1 MRRLFQHH
9 SNARQWLVI
18 ALGCLMDALAVNL
31 FLAGNDIAA
40 GGLAGIAT
48 ALMELIP
55 VRMSV
60 LLVIMNIPLVVIAL
74 IVKEW
79 SFVRNSIVG
88 FVVYTVL
95 VEVTSYLPT
104 LTRDPLLAS
113 LFGGACIGLGMAF
126 MTLGNGSIGGTE
138 LIIRVLASYFPDVGV
153 EGFCPI
159 IDGSVVIFAM
169 VVYRDV
175 EVGLYAI
182 LTLAVVSKLVNHLV
196 NRIVWG
202 AKHGNLCL
210 IVTVHP
216 PREVARAVMDTLG
229 IAVTKLDGTGMF
241 AGTSVS
247 VLLAVVHEA
256 ETYRMRAVLEKES
269 KGSFVIILPV
279 NEAMGG
285 RLSAKL

>member
-1 MRRLFQHH
+1 MKRILLRHP
-9 SNARQWLVI
+9 NGRQWLFI
-18 ALGCLMDALAVNL
+18 TLGCLMDALAVNL
-31 FLAGNDIAA
+31 FLVGNDIAA

-48 ALMELIP
+48 ALMQLIP

-60 LLVIMNIPLVVIAL
+60 LLVLMNIPLVIIAL
-74 IVKEW
+74 FAKGW
-79 SFVRNSIVG
+79 NFVRNSIIG
-88 FVVYTVL
+88 FTIYTLL
-95 VEVTSYLPT
+95 VEATSSLPT
-104 LTRDPLLAS
+104 LTHDPLLAS

-138 LIIRVLASYFPDVGV
+138 LIVRVMASYFPDVGV

-182 LTLAVVSKLVNHLV
+182 LTLAVVSKLVNQLV

-202 AKHGNLCL
+202 HKHGNLCL
-210 IVTVHP
+210 IVTAHP
-216 PREVARAVMDTLG
+216 PQEVAQAVMDALG

-241 AGTSVS
+241 AGASVS
-247 VLLAVVHEA
+247 VLLAVVHES
-256 ETYRMRAVLEKES
+256 ETYRMRAVLKEAAS
-269 KGSFVIILPV
+269 GSFVIVLPV

-285 RLSAKL
+285 RLSAKI